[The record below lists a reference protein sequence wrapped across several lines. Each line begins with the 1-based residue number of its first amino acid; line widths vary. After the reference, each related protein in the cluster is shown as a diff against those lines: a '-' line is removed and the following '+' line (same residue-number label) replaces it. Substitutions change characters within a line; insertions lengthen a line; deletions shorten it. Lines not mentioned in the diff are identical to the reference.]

1 MSNQSP
7 ISKAQEVPANA
18 ATVAMP
24 KTPCGKGKWFQDAHG
39 NLMNPVNPAIRVLF
53 LQHVRLDFTVPPMNP
68 LFIICQ
74 DVHPAFNHSLCC

>member
-24 KTPCGKGKWFQDAHG
+24 KTPCGKGKWFQEARG
-39 NLMNPVNPAIRVLF
+39 NLMNPVLLGSSYSYNMFEAEASPA
-53 LQHVRLDFTVPPMNP
+53 N
-68 LFIICQ
+68 
-74 DVHPAFNHSLCC
+74 